1 MRQDLASVLSFVLA
15 QVQIVQGEEKEV
27 HCIYIK
33 TSLKESGQL
42 EYVKKKKMNALQS
55 CMQQKYSILTYMT
68 KDFK

>member
-33 TSLKESGQL
+33 TSLKESGHR
-42 EYVKKKKMNALQS
+42 VRKKKNALQS
-55 CMQQKYSILTYMT
+55 CMQQKYSNLTYMT